1 MRRVVRAR
9 RSRHGVDR
17 WRIAAGGRTAIPR
30 AGGGRTAQLR
40 GDAERVSLA
49 AGHRFADA
57 FRALDH
63 AAQPAEALRHAFLPG
78 GNFGGSWHTDQMFS
92 PSPAMATMLHALE
105 VPSAGGDT
113 M

>member
-1 MRRVVRAR
+1 MAHRCWRSNGNNAR
-9 RSRHGVDR
+9 RPQVTR
-17 WRIAAGGRTAIPR
+17 
-30 AGGGRTAQLR
+30 AQLR

-63 AAQPAEALRHAFLPG
+63 AAQPAEALRHVFLPG